1 MYISRKRKNAYTTS
15 TPNRSEVDPA
25 YTTVTADKSDEDNA
39 YTPLSPDKSD
49 ENNAYT
55 PFTPNKS
62 DENNAYTPFSPD
74 KSDED
79 NTYTTLPTNKSD
91 VDNAY
96 TPFTPNNSEADE
108 RSFPEASVELINGDD
123 SDLGRA
129 PSTAELT
136 YEEFLAAN
144 PQTGALRV
152 QAYIGAQGFPVAGA
166 LVTVSAPFLDGE
178 RVLYAVKTDADGIA
192 DNLILPAPEREASQI
207 PGSQNPFAEYNVSV
221 SHPDYRT
228 AVFSG
233 VPVFAGVK
241 SIQPVVFLPRGTEE

>member
-1 MYISRKRKNAYTTS
+1 MYISRKRKNAHTTS
-15 TPNRSEVDPA
+15 TSNRSEVDPA
-25 YTTVTADKSDEDNA
+25 YTTVTADNSGGDNAYTTLPPDKSDEDNA
-39 YTPLSPDKSD
+39 YT
-49 ENNAYT
+49 
-55 PFTPNKS
+55 
-62 DENNAYTPFSPD
+62 
-74 KSDED
+74 
-79 NTYTTLPTNKSD
+79 TLPPDNSD
-91 VDNAY
+91 TDNAY
-96 TPFTPNNSEADE
+96 TPFTPDNSEADE

-152 QAYIGAQGFPVAGA
+152 QVYIGAQGFPVAGA

>member
-25 YTTVTADKSDEDNA
+25 YTTVTADNSGGDNA
-39 YTPLSPDKSD
+39 
-49 ENNAYT
+49 
-55 PFTPNKS
+55 
-62 DENNAYTPFSPD
+62 
-74 KSDED
+74 
-79 NTYTTLPTNKSD
+79 YTTLPTNKSD
-91 VDNAY
+91 VDNAYTTLPPDKSDEDNAYTPFTPDNSDTDNAY

-178 RVLYAVKTDADGIA
+178 RVLYAVKTNADGIA